1 MCGAAREVK
10 AQDLSGFGK
19 FVDLK
24 FEHFWE
30 KVPHAAPFLRK
41 GRRKALA
48 HIPSGLGI
56 EGIFWVVGHSRR
68 RAKHEHCTRLPF
80 GVLLAVSSF
89 IGPVV
94 ATFCLS
100 LVRFFW
106 CCWQRWDRFVCFN
119 LSGWC
124 VLCFTLFVSKI
135 GGTNHGQISNTT
147 PKRHQKEANWN
158 QKGAKSKPNGDR
170 YLSTFNAFLG
180 TCSIWV
186 PFWRHLVDLFQLS
199 GSWILKGP

>member
-68 RAKHEHCTRLPF
+68 RAKHDHCTRLPF
-80 GVLLAVSSF
+80 GGVLLAVSSF

-94 ATFCLS
+94 MTFCFS
-100 LVRFFW
+100 L
-106 CCWQRWDRFVCFN
+106 
-119 LSGWC
+119 
-124 VLCFTLFVSKI
+124 VLCFRVKGNASRFGALQRKSSNNTHMRDATKLGVQTKRDETKL
-135 GGTNHGQISNTT
+135 GVQIRLIPSHPGPPCCRPARTSCSLTT
-147 PKRHQKEANWN
+147 D
-158 QKGAKSKPNGDR
+158 G
-170 YLSTFNAFLG
+170 
-180 TCSIWV
+180 
-186 PFWRHLVDLFQLS
+186 
-199 GSWILKGP
+199 